1 MSGFLYFVLVACLGV
16 STVRSGYGLYR
27 DIKKIQEKKALKE
40 RLYKVLEVDEERY
53 NEKEVIV

>member
-1 MSGFLYFVLVACLGV
+1 MLVACLGV

-27 DIKKIQEKKALKE
+27 DIKKIQEQKALKE
-40 RLYKVLEVDEERY
+40 RLYKVLEVDEEKW

>member
-1 MSGFLYFVLVACLGV
+1 MSGFLYFVLVACFSV

-27 DIKKIQEKKALKE
+27 DIKKIQEQKVLKE
-40 RLYKVLEVDEERY
+40 RLYKVLEVDEEKW